1 MKSADEVKV
10 GAVTLGG
17 FIILALMLTFLGV
30 FSFAGR
36 HYKLNVI
43 FDDVNGLKVGNE
55 VRFAGVPI
63 GKVSDIIVDGSKVKV
78 EMSIEQ
84 KQKVPRNSHFSI
96 GMDGV
101 MGTKFVT
108 IAPPEIA
115 TGVTFR
121 EGETI
126 TGQSSG
132 GMDKL
137 MNSSAKVMEKMEN
150 VADAFSNVFGNKEV
164 QKSMREGFVQTGEI
178 TKNLNAFTK
187 ALADMAQDNR
197 GDIHEMVSQMKQMTV
212 HMNSIITQADANGAT
227 GQNVAVM
234 AANMKDAS
242 QTIKDTAE
250 SLQNVVADP
259 KVQKDL
265 KETIHNAAETSDK
278 ANRVMGMVTDA
289 RLQADVLYRDK
300 DSKWRADMGAELPL
314 NKKDYMYLGI
324 SDIGDEDNFN
334 FHYNKRLNKFVV
346 GRVGVIEG
354 EFGVGADWL
363 FSPKLKLF
371 TDYYDF
377 NDGKLKVGA
386 EWAFSPKL
394 SLIGENMDVLDGDW
408 DTTFVGLRA
417 RF

>member
-1 MKSADEVKV
+1 M
-10 GAVTLGG
+10 GG
-17 FIILALMLTFLGV
+17 FVILALMLTFLGV

-36 HYKLNVI
+36 HYNLNVI

-63 GKVSDIIVDGSKVKV
+63 GKVSDILVDGSKVKV
-78 EMSIEQ
+78 VMSIDQ
-84 KQKVPRNSHFSI
+84 KQKVPRNSQFGI

-126 TGQSSG
+126 TGQSSSG
-132 GMDKL
+132 VDKL
-137 MNSSAKVMEKMEN
+137 VNTSGKVLEKLET
-150 VADAFSNVFGNKEV
+150 VADAFSNVFGDKEV

-178 TKNLNAFTK
+178 TKNMNAFTK
-187 ALADMAQDNR
+187 ALAQMAQDNQ
-197 GDIHEMVSQMKQMTV
+197 GDIHQMVAQMKEMTI

-227 GQNVAVM
+227 GRNVADM
-234 AANMKDAS
+234 AANMKAAS
-242 QTIKDTAE
+242 QSIKDSAE
-250 SLQNVVADP
+250 SLQHVVTDP

-278 ANRVMGMVTDA
+278 ANRIMGAFTDA
-289 RLQADVLYRDK
+289 RVRADVLYRDK
-300 DSKWRADMGAELPL
+300 NSKWRADMGAELPI
-314 NKKDYMYLGI
+314 NRDDYFYLGV

-334 FHYNKRLNKFVV
+334 FHYDKRLNRFVV

-363 FSPKLKLF
+363 VSPKVKLF

-386 EWAFSPKL
+386 EWAFTPKL
-394 SLIGENMDVLDGDW
+394 SLIGENMDVLDGGG
-408 DTTFVGLRA
+408 DTTFVGLRM